1 MILRPEDDAARRAEK
16 LNRITDVL
24 IERVDRLEESRG
36 SAWSMFQAAVALEQ
50 EVTTRTAQLEQAL
63 ADLSQRNRELA
74 VARASAE
81 EANRSKTRF
90 LRAAS
95 HDLLQPLSAA
105 RLFLEALVGTRMDE
119 DQQEIVGRL
128 SGAFESVEQLMH
140 AVLDI
145 ARLDSQRIEF
155 DRKPVEMDRLFTR
168 LADEYGPMAE
178 AKGLRLHFAPTS
190 AMVESDPVF
199 LRRIAQN
206 LISNAIKYTAR
217 GGVVVGM
224 RPRAGMSWLEVWD
237 TGPGIPAIDR
247 NRIFGEFQRL
257 NADPGT
263 VGMGL
268 GLSIVRRACA
278 KLGHPLK
285 LDSEPM
291 RGTVFRVGLPVTV
304 GSDPMGFC
312 VWPGQGMV
320 LRGRLAM
327 VVENDAGMR
336 RGYEMILQDQAGM
349 VARLAG
355 STAEALASMGEE
367 PPDVILADYN
377 LDDGDTGIAAITA
390 MREAA
395 GVPIPALMVT
405 ARRDPDIAR
414 ACADIGVPLLEKPV
428 RPGDLWG
435 VLNQLL
441 A

>member
-1 MILRPEDDAARRAEK
+1 MLRDDDSADRRALK
-16 LNRITDVL
+16 LGRIANAL

-105 RLFLEALVGTRMDE
+105 RLFLDALAGTDL
-119 DQQEIVGRL
+119 DDGQQEIAARL
-128 SGAFESVEQLMH
+128 TGAFESVEQLMH

-155 DRKPVEMDRLFTR
+155 NRKPVAMDRMFMR
-168 LADEYGPMAE
+168 LADEFGPTAE
-178 AKGLRLHFAPTS
+178 AKGLRLRFAPTS
-190 AMVESDPVF
+190 AVVDSDPVF

-206 LISNAIKYTAR
+206 LISNAIKYTPR
-217 GGVVVGM
+217 GGVLVGM
-224 RPRAGMSWLEVWD
+224 RPRGSLAWLEVWD

-257 NADPGT
+257 NSDPGA

-291 RGTVFRVGLPVTV
+291 RGTVFRAGLPLTAEA
-304 GSDPMGFC
+304 DPMGFC
-312 VWPGQGMV
+312 VWPGHSGTLQ
-320 LRGRLAM
+320 GRLAM
-327 VVENDAGMR
+327 VIENDVGMR
-336 RGYEMILQDQAGM
+336 CGYEMILQGQLGM
-349 VARLAG
+349 IARLSG
-355 STAEALASMGEE
+355 GTDEALATMGDD

-377 LDDGDTGIAAITA
+377 LDDGDTGIAAINA
-390 MREAA
+390 LREAA
-395 GVPIPALMVT
+395 GQPIPAVMVT
-405 ARRDPDIAR
+405 ARRDPTIAR

-428 RPGDLWG
+428 RPADLRTM
-435 VLNQLL
+435 LEQLL
-441 A
+441 S

>member
-1 MILRPEDDAARRAEK
+1 MMLRQEDSPERRAEK
-16 LNRITDVL
+16 LGRIADVL

-105 RLFLEALVGTRMDE
+105 RLFLDALAVTDMDSG
-119 DQQEIVGRL
+119 QQEMVARL
-128 SGAFESVEQLMH
+128 TGAFESVEQLMH

-155 DRKPVEMDRLFTR
+155 HRKPVAMDPLFVR

-178 AKGLRLHFAPTS
+178 AKGLRLRFAPTR
-190 AMVESDPVF
+190 AVIDSDPVF

-217 GGVVVGM
+217 GGVLVGM
-224 RPRAGMSWLEVWD
+224 RPRGPLSWLEVWD

-257 NADPGT
+257 NQDSGAA
-263 VGMGL
+263 GMGL

-291 RGTVFRVGLPVTV
+291 RGTVFRVGLPVAV
-304 GSDPMGFC
+304 HADPHG
-312 VWPGQGMV
+312 PAARHGQTGA

-327 VVENDAGMR
+327 IVENDSGMR
-336 RGYEMILQDQAGM
+336 RGYEVILQGQAGM
-349 VARLAG
+349 VVRLAG
-355 STAEALASMGEE
+355 STAEALATMGED

-377 LDDGDTGIAAITA
+377 LDDDDTGIAAINA
-390 MREAA
+390 LRSAA
-395 GVPIPALMVT
+395 GHPIPAVMVT

-428 RPGDLWG
+428 RPADLQ
-435 VLNQLL
+435 LMLEQLL

>member
-1 MILRPEDDAARRAEK
+1 MILRPEDSPERRAEK
-16 LNRITDVL
+16 LGRITDVL

-105 RLFLEALVGTRMDE
+105 RLFLDALAATDMDAG
-119 DQQEIVGRL
+119 QQEMADRL

-155 DRKPVEMDRLFTR
+155 DRKPVAMDPLFSR
-168 LADEYGPMAE
+168 LADEFGPMAE
-178 AKGLRLHFAPTS
+178 AKGLRLRFAPT
-190 AMVESDPVF
+190 AAVIDSDPVF

-206 LISNAIKYTAR
+206 LISNAIKYSAQ
-217 GGVVVGM
+217 GGVLVGM
-224 RPRAGMSWLEVWD
+224 RRRGPLAWLEVWD

-257 NADPGT
+257 NQDSGAA
-263 VGMGL
+263 GMGL

-291 RGTVFRVGLPVTV
+291 RGTVFRVGLPIAIRP
-304 GSDPMGFC
+304 DPLDPTARCGHS
-312 VWPGQGMV
+312 GA

-327 VVENDAGMR
+327 IVENDSGMR
-336 RGYEMILQDQAGM
+336 RGYEVILNGQAGM

-355 STAEALASMGEE
+355 STAEALATMGED

-377 LDDGDTGIAAITA
+377 LDDDDTGIAAIKA
-390 MREAA
+390 LRAAA
-395 GVPIPALMVT
+395 GQPIPAVMVT

-414 ACADIGVPLLEKPV
+414 ACADIGVPVLEKPV
-428 RPGDLWG
+428 RPADLQL
-435 VLNQLL
+435 VLEQLL

>member
-1 MILRPEDDAARRAEK
+1 MLRPDDSPERQAEK
-16 LNRITDVL
+16 LGRIADVL
-24 IERVDRLEESRG
+24 IERADRLEESRG

-105 RLFLEALVGTRMDE
+105 RLFLDALAATRMD
-119 DQQEIVGRL
+119 DTQQEMLARL
-128 SGAFESVEQLMH
+128 TGAFESVEQLMH

-155 DRKPVEMDRLFTR
+155 HRKPVAMDPLFSR

-178 AKGLRLHFAPTS
+178 AKGLRLRFAQTS
-190 AMVESDPVF
+190 AVIDSDPVF
-199 LRRIAQN
+199 LRRVAQN

-217 GGVVVGM
+217 GGVLVGM
-224 RPRAGMSWLEVWD
+224 RPRGPMAWLEVWD

-257 NADPGT
+257 SRDPGT
-263 VGMGL
+263 MGMGL

-304 GSDPMGFC
+304 EADPMDAASRSR
-312 VWPGQGMV
+312 QGGA
-320 LRGRLAM
+320 LRGRLALI
-327 VVENDAGMR
+327 VENDIGMR
-336 RGYEMILQDQAGM
+336 RGYEVILQDQAGM
-349 VARLAG
+349 IARLAG
-355 STAEALASMGEE
+355 STAEALATMGDD

-377 LDDGDTGIAAITA
+377 LDQGDTGIATINALRA
-390 MREAA
+390 AA
-395 GVPIPALMVT
+395 GQPIPAVMVT

-428 RPGDLWG
+428 RPADLQT
-435 VLNQLL
+435 VLEQLL